1 MFTYTYSLRNTPVF
15 FEDNNLMSDPYVNYF
30 DNKLEIINPTQYQ
43 RAYVRYENQW
53 YSRVGNSSVWRK
65 EQLVPVGF
73 CEKEANVTSL
83 QPKTAF
89 RAADYSDIIRIEA
102 EAVKS
107 SNLKTIN
114 NNSLIGSGNITIN
127 SGPITSL
134 CTSNAST
141 TSTATSS
148 KPAVV
153 VQNYR
158 NGKNWYRVWSDGW
171 IEQGGMNSKDNTT
184 VNLLKPF
191 QNTNYGILYALDYG
205 TGSPA
210 WNEYTSGKTNNNR
223 TTTSFTT
230 GTRVGNWYAFGY

>member
-1 MFTYTYSLRNTPVF
+1 MLEYSAKHYQIKSEKSAVRAEDAANRAEEVKTIANEAVTKLNGIDETVANAKTEITNHANTEISNASVEISNVANTYSQ
-15 FEDNNLMSDPYVNYF
+15 
-30 DNKLEIINPTQYQ
+30 EIGYL
-43 RAYVRYENQW
+43 
-53 YSRVGNSSVWRK
+53 SG
-65 EQLVPVGF
+65 
-73 CEKEANVTSL
+73 VTSNIQTQL
-83 QPKTAF
+83 NNK
-89 RAADYSDIIRIEA
+89 
-102 EAVKS
+102 VS
-107 SNLKTIN
+107 SPI
-114 NNSLIGSGNITIN
+114 SG
-127 SGPITSL
+127 L